1 MKIRNIL
8 FALLTVLVII
18 SGCNEG
24 TVQKQKE
31 IELQEKELVLKEK
44 EINLKA
50 IEVEKKKISLKE
62 AVKLAE
68 NQFAKYLPNMLNAN
82 NAYVDSQ
89 DTFTGDFT
97 GDGIEDIAIYFSLAP
112 NEGGNTIVA
121 QGLTLYKNTGT
132 GVKVIGG
139 YEPDYMFNFLNIN
152 KGKIYVEK
160 LAYAETDGRCCPSI
174 KTTHALTISGSKVY

>member
-1 MKIRNIL
+1 MALKHHPIL
-8 FALLTVLVII
+8 LIATTFLLLSCNQPTGKKNTELKPEKSKQVLA
-18 SGCNEG
+18 NA
-24 TVQKQKE
+24 QP
-31 IELQEKELVLKEK
+31 
-44 EINLKA
+44 NL
-50 IEVEKKKISLKE
+50 SLKD

-68 NQFAKYLPNMLNAN
+68 AQFAKYLPTMLNVH

-97 GDGIEDIAIYFSLAP
+97 GDDIADIAIYFSLAP

-132 GVKVIGG
+132 DVKVIAG
-139 YEPDYMFNFLNIN
+139 YEPDYMFSFLKIN

-174 KTTHALTISGSKVY
+174 KTTHSLTITGSKVY

>member
-1 MKIRNIL
+1 MITKHHFLIL
-8 FALLTVLVII
+8 ILATLMAL
-18 SGCNEG
+18 GCHPSADKK
-24 TVQKQKE
+24 VAD
-31 IELQEKELVLKEK
+31 
-44 EINLKA
+44 LKA
-50 IEVEKKKISLKE
+50 EKPKQVSAEKKHKLTLKE
-62 AVKLAE
+62 ATQLAE
-68 NQFAKYLPNMLNAN
+68 TKFKQYLPTMLNAN
-82 NAYVDSQ
+82 RAYVDSQ

-132 GVKVIGG
+132 SVKVMAGF
-139 YEPDYMFNFLNIN
+139 EPAYLFSFVKIK

-174 KTTHALTISGSKVY
+174 KTEHILTIAGSKVY

>member
-1 MKIRNIL
+1 MKTTLNLLIS
-8 FALLTVLVII
+8 LTVLFIM
-18 SGCNEG
+18 SGCNDAIN
-24 TVQKQKE
+24 QKPKE
-31 IELQEKELVLKEK
+31 IELKEK
-44 EINLKA
+44 VLAQKAKEIKLRA
-50 IEVEKKKISLKE
+50 MQTEKKKLSINE

-68 NQFAKYLPNMLNAN
+68 AKFSKYLPTMLDAN
-82 NAYVDSQ
+82 NAYADSQ
-89 DTFTGDFT
+89 DTFIGDFT

-132 GVKVIGG
+132 IVKVIAG
-139 YEPDYMFNFLNIN
+139 YEPDYIFRFIKIK